1 MNKRIYFVYD
11 FVLPNGPLQFGYSRY
26 TLPINVMNQIDNNI
40 NNMGLFI
47 SSPHNPNEFNFQEG
61 MFADQYISTNDDWM
75 ITTVNEV
82 DDIMESNRYDE
93 KETFFF
99 IVLESTNAASFFDF
113 YSNPSLKFKDLFSPR
128 LLNYYK
134 KHQNFKIVM
143 IDNREGSYKHTPSLF
158 TKINNFLDNIGIT
171 SSRKF
176 LISTCNEHIN
186 KFNSDKKN
194 ERISI
199 YNNDF
204 YVYKS
209 GQFIVETEER
219 ENSIV
224 ENGYNYSLQQNLIFD
239 EKEKYYLMYNRNS
252 ARLHRPY
259 FVNKLFQNN
268 ILDKGIVSLF
278 KTSDFDNKL
287 KDKRYDSNSL
297 GIGIEDYLEWDD
309 SVDKWYPLVIDNGN
323 EQEVAWYHNFLSRKD
338 EYEKTYFSIV
348 SETSADK
355 EFLFITEKTLKPI
368 MNLHPFFINGNPGI
382 LQHLHSIGFKT
393 FDKWWDESYDLE
405 LNFKK
410 RTEMSLKE
418 IKSICSKTP
427 TEMIEMIKEMQPTL
441 EYNKNLLREL
451 FVNSEYEKKLI
462 NQLEEPISLI

>member
-1 MNKRIYFVYD
+1 MKKRVYFVYD
-11 FVLPNGPLQFGYSRY
+11 FVLPNGPLQFGYNRH
-26 TLPINVMNQIDNNI
+26 TLPINVMNQIDTHI
-40 NNMGLFI
+40 DEPGVLL
-47 SSPHNPNEFNFQEG
+47 SSPHNPSEFNFQQG
-61 MFADQYISTNDDWM
+61 MFADEYINQNDEWM
-75 ITTVNEV
+75 TTTVSEV
-82 DDIMESNRYDE
+82 DGIMESNRYNE

-99 IVLESTNAASFFDF
+99 IVLESTNAASFFE
-113 YSNPSLKFKDLFSPR
+113 YYENPSNKFEDMFSPR
-128 LLNYYK
+128 LLEYYK
-134 KHQNFKIVM
+134 KYENFKIVM
-143 IDNREGSYKHTPSLF
+143 IDNREGSYPHTPVLF
-158 TKINNFLDNIGIT
+158 EKVNNFLDNNGIK
-171 SSRKF
+171 SNRKF
-176 LISTCNEHIN
+176 VISTCNEHIIKFKKDKRN
-186 KFNSDKKN
+186 K
-194 ERISI
+194 RIII

-219 ENSIV
+219 ENSIK

-259 FVNKLFQNN
+259 FVNGLFENG
-268 ILDKGIVSLF
+268 ILNKGIISLF
-278 KTSDFDNKL
+278 KTDDFDKML
-287 KDKRYDSNSL
+287 KDEKLERTL
-297 GIGIEDYLEWDD
+297 GITKSDYSNWK
-309 SVDKWYPLVIDNGN
+309 SNIDKWYPLVIDNGN
-323 EQEVAWYHNFLSRKD
+323 EHEVAWYHNFLSRKD

-348 SETSADK
+348 SETNAES
-355 EFLFITEKTLKPI
+355 EYLFITEKTLKPI

-382 LQHLHSIGFKT
+382 LKHLHSIGFKT

-427 TEMIEMIKEMQPTL
+427 TEMIEMIKEMQPIL

-451 FVNSEYEKKLI
+451 FVNGEFENKLLKQLSEPTELI
-462 NQLEEPISLI
+462 